1 MKEKLRHR
9 NYSAEFK
16 VQAVKLAL
24 NPDLKTKDVAESLD
38 IHPFMLSRWKKLYR
52 EGKIKV
58 PKNTPRIKLKK
69 VIVHKVRGS
78 GKAARLERELK
89 TLKIEHDLLK
99 KAIRFSL
106 EKKKK
111 SSSL

>member
-16 VQAVKLAL
+16 IQAVKLAL
-24 NPDLKTKDVAESLD
+24 NPELKTKDVAESLD
-38 IHPFMLSRWKKLYR
+38 IHPFMLSRWKKQYL

-58 PKNTPRIKLKK
+58 VKNTPRIKLKK
-69 VIVHKVRGS
+69 VIVHKIKDNS
-78 GKAARLERELK
+78 KAQRLERELK

-106 EKKKK
+106 EKRKK
-111 SSSL
+111 SSNL

>member
-16 VQAVKLAL
+16 IQAVKLSL

-38 IHPFMLSRWKKLYR
+38 IHPFMLSRWKKQYR
-52 EGKIKV
+52 DGKIKITKKT
-58 PKNTPRIKLKK
+58 PKIKIKK
-69 VIVHKVRGS
+69 VIVQKVKGS
-78 GKAARLERELK
+78 SKAERLEHELK

-106 EKKKK
+106 KKKKK
-111 SSSL
+111 SSSF